1 MRISPF
7 AASTGPSQVARGFAT
22 TSWAD
27 MEPPA
32 ISERPNSASWH
43 GKAQAFSPSASA
55 RAVHLSRR
63 EDESGWEPESWARP
77 DRQTTTT
84 PSQMRHVVAIAV
96 ALRQSPSILHCCSY
110 RAYRG
115 CCTAHTHTACSS
127 ELITNTHNTPGGGV
141 GALVGAR
148 SEKTQKDNL
157 VFSWNLLILVVGHSN
172 FFLTDGKQLRRGGE
186 QGSRREMASVHVSEG
201 GDSQVPIRLHL
212 PPRLSD
218 V

>member
-1 MRISPF
+1 M
-7 AASTGPSQVARGFAT
+7 
-22 TSWAD
+22 
-27 MEPPA
+27 
-32 ISERPNSASWH
+32 
-43 GKAQAFSPSASA
+43 
-55 RAVHLSRR
+55 
-63 EDESGWEPESWARP
+63 
-77 DRQTTTT
+77 
-84 PSQMRHVVAIAV
+84 
-96 ALRQSPSILHCCSY
+96 
-110 RAYRG
+110 
-115 CCTAHTHTACSS
+115 
-127 ELITNTHNTPGGGV
+127 

-157 VFSWNLLILVVGHSN
+157 VFSWNLLILVVGHFQT